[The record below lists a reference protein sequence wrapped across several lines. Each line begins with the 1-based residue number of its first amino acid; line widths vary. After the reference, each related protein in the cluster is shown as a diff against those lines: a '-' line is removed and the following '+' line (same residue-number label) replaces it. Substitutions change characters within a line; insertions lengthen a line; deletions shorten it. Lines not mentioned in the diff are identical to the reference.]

1 MRSMRCPACDCDQPA
16 DNRYCEDCGAR
27 LDRPAGDAACPQC
40 GGEVGPGGFCERCGF
55 GLSDGRTED
64 AVSPALAGAS
74 DRGKRYAANEDA
86 FALASDPAG
95 DVLVV
100 CDGVSSSQAPAAAA
114 RAGCT
119 AARDSLLAALRDGI
133 ARDTGA
139 LSAALSSAH
148 DAVAGLPRDPS
159 TDRDPPEATIVA
171 AVRRGRRVA
180 VGWLGDSRA
189 YYVTP
194 EVARQLTADH
204 SWLREEIEAGEI
216 TAEEGLRSPLAHAVT
231 RTLGGPDGRDEPE
244 ARAFDLPP
252 GPGLLLLCTDGL
264 WAAFPDAA
272 GFAREA
278 WRLAAGG
285 DARAVSR
292 GLVEAAVERYG
303 RDNATAAVL
312 VLEK

>member
-1 MRSMRCPACDCDQPA
+1 MRCPACDCDQPA
-16 DNRYCEDCGAR
+16 GNRFCEDCGAR
-27 LDRPAGDAACPQC
+27 LDRPAADPVACSQC
-40 GGEVGPGGFCERCGF
+40 GAGAVGPDGFCGNCG
-55 GLSDGRTED
+55 LHRSDGRTEE
-64 AVSPALAGAS
+64 AASPALAGAS
-74 DRGKRYAANEDA
+74 DRGKRHATNEDA
-86 FALASDPAG
+86 VALMSDPAG

-100 CDGVSSSQAPAAAA
+100 CDGVSSSQTPAAAA
-114 RAGCT
+114 RTGCA
-119 AARDSLLAALRDGI
+119 AARDFLLAALHRGI
-133 ARDTGA
+133 TDDTGTLAAA
-139 LSAALSSAH
+139 LSAAH
-148 DAVAGLPRDPS
+148 DAVAALPFNPS
-159 TDRDPPEATIVA
+159 VDADPPEATIVA

-231 RTLGGPDGRDEPE
+231 RTLGGPEGRDEPE

-264 WAAFPDAA
+264 WAAFPDPA
-272 GFAREA
+272 GLVREA

-285 DARAVSR
+285 DARAVAR
-292 GLVEAAVERYG
+292 GLVELAVARYG
-303 RDNATAAVL
+303 RDNTTAAVL
-312 VLEK
+312 LL